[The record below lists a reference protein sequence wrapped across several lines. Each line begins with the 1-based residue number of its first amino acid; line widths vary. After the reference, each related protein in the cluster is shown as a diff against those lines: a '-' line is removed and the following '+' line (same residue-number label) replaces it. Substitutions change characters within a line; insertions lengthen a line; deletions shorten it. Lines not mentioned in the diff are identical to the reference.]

1 MITNKRDLIFYLLA
15 DAESHD
21 VTSWKWWYRFKR
33 PTLSFQRSL
42 RYFEYHK
49 NRSPK
54 GLGWLW
60 LLWLHVKFRL
70 LSIYLGFTIPPN
82 TCGPGLCLPH
92 YGTIVISPSAILGE
106 NCRIHV
112 CVNIG
117 LKNGKAPTIGNNVYI
132 GPGAK
137 LFGGIRIGDNVVI
150 GANAV
155 VNCDFPSNVSVAG
168 VPARIIGESA
178 QFEMVADGVSRA
190 REKLGMTDHR

>member
-1 MITNKRDLIFYLLA
+1 M
-15 DAESHD
+15 
-21 VTSWKWWYRFKR
+21 
-33 PTLSFQRSL
+33 
-42 RYFEYHK
+42 
-49 NRSPK
+49 
-54 GLGWLW
+54 
-60 LLWLHVKFRL
+60 
-70 LSIYLGFTIPPN
+70 
-82 TCGPGLCLPH
+82 
-92 YGTIVISPSAILGE
+92 
-106 NCRIHV
+106 